1 VNARKR
7 SQAPCKR
14 NLAQPCGSRATF
26 ANVRTA
32 LQALAGNVRKR
43 LQGRSQTFATNPHEI
58 RGGGTFARTP
68 PLTRGRGRPLQT
80 IPQNHPW
87 PHRAKATR

>member
-7 SQAPCKR
+7 SQDPCKR
-14 NLAQPCGSRATF
+14 NLAQPCGIGATF

-58 RGGGTFARTP
+58 RGGGTFAKAPPPTEGEGCPCKRSPRPTPGRTV
-68 PLTRGRGRPLQT
+68 QT
-80 IPQNHPW
+80 
-87 PHRAKATR
+87 